1 MLANDKGFTLI
12 ELSISMV
19 LLALILGAGSSL
31 LLSGMASWAHGE
43 EQIDV
48 VQNMRTGMDYL
59 TREIREASAIAVADE
74 DYIELN
80 VPNST
85 FSQVVSVAYR
95 YDGAEQELE
104 RKGPDDSSFQPVA
117 KRIKDINF
125 TYLGSPYKAVEICLV
140 GVRKDGQ
147 EVVMHSKVTVRSLSR

>member
-95 YDGAEQELE
+95 YDGAE
-104 RKGPDDSSFQPVA
+104 
-117 KRIKDINF
+117 
-125 TYLGSPYKAVEICLV
+125 
-140 GVRKDGQ
+140 
-147 EVVMHSKVTVRSLSR
+147 